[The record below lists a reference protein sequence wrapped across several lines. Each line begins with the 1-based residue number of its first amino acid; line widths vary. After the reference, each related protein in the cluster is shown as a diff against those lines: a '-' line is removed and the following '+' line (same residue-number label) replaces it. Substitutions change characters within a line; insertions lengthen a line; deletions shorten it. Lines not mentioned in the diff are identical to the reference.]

1 MPSETV
7 IASFSTM
14 TLKLIVAAD
23 KADLLSRL
31 KVLIQQVAD
40 NFVSCGNGFIKVGVS
55 GGSMVG
61 MLASI
66 LPEVNTDWQKWRF
79 FFCDERLVPFDS
91 ADSTFGCYNAQ
102 LTAKLSLK
110 EDQFVLVNPSLS
122 PPEAAKDYCE
132 KLAKYFGALP
142 VFDLLLLGMG
152 PDGHTC
158 SLFPGHK
165 LLEEKDRWVAEITD
179 SPKPPPC
186 RVTLTLPV
194 LNSAKLAIFPISGAE
209 KADTVLRVL
218 HPKAG
223 EAHLPASLVQP
234 RSGDVIWL
242 LDSAAASLLPK

>member
-1 MPSETV
+1 MP
-7 IASFSTM
+7 
-14 TLKLIVAAD
+14 LKVVTAAD

-31 KVLIQQVAD
+31 KLLIQQVAD
-40 NFVSCGNGFIKVGVS
+40 NSGTCGNDFIKVGLS

-61 MLASI
+61 MLATI
-66 LPEVNTDWQKWRF
+66 LPEVKTDWKKWRF
-79 FFCDERLVPFDS
+79 FFCDERLVPFEN

-102 LTAKLSLK
+102 LTAKLGLK
-110 EDQFVLVNPSLS
+110 EDQFVVVNPSLS
-122 PPEAAKDYCE
+122 PPEAAKDYRE
-132 KLAKYFGALP
+132 KLAKYFTAMP

-165 LLEEKDRWVAEITD
+165 LLEEKDKWVAEITD

-209 KADTVLRVL
+209 KAETVLRVL

-234 RSGDVIWL
+234 KCGEVIWL